1 MEDDNILFCS
11 SKFPW
16 ARERIFSKFIHNL
29 GTRPHSFAS
38 PSLDGAELTRRP
50 IDARS
55 SVANEL
61 NNSALTRTRSLLYAL
76 AMTLTINSDYFS
88 VSANS
93 IGHCNDDQMPSLR
106 DRK

>member
-1 MEDDNILFCS
+1 MEDAKTLFCS

-16 ARERIFSKFIHNL
+16 ARKRITSKIYKQFGHAPSK
-29 GTRPHSFAS
+29 RFAC

-55 SVANEL
+55 CKWANY
-61 NNSALTRTRSLLYAL
+61 SALVRTRRLLRSCYDI
-76 AMTLTINSDYFS
+76 INNDYVS

-93 IGHCNDDQMPSLR
+93 IGPCNDD
-106 DRK
+106 